1 MFLRLDQPMKY
12 YILFVEISSLY
23 VSIGDVDGCIVEMV
37 HVVMPY
43 QPPSYDVLL

>member
-1 MFLRLDQPMKY
+1 MKY

-37 HVVMPY
+37 VMPY